1 MQQTPIQELIE
12 WIKQIDN
19 SVFALSASAVELKML
34 GSFKTK
40 LASLLT
46 TEQQYIQQ
54 HAEGFAEWIGTNVYA
69 CDYSIGNDVSW
80 TLHDGVDSN
89 IYTTSELYTKY
100 IEYIN
105 SLTT

>member
-54 HAEGFAEWIGTNVYA
+54 HAEGFAEWV
-69 CDYSIGNDVSW
+69 GNEGWVKHRDFKNQWFKLVFLGE
-80 TLHDGVDSN
+80 TPTA
-89 IYTTSELYTKY
+89 TTSELYLVY
-100 IEYIN
+100 SMYIN
-105 SLTT
+105 SLK